1 MMHDFVTTNTGNN
14 ASTEDFLAAINRHMR
29 KDMDLEGNGRADWF
43 IREWIYG
50 SDIPSYRM
58 EYSTSPADQGK
69 VTLTGKITQSGVSDT
84 FRMRVPVYLDFD
96 GNMMR
101 LGSVPITGNQTS
113 PEFKVIIPKKPK
125 RVILNAHHDILTAE
139 SVVSGN

>member
-1 MMHDFVTTNTGNN
+1 
-14 ASTEDFLAAINRHMR
+14 
-29 KDMDLEGNGRADWF
+29 
-43 IREWIYG
+43 
-50 SDIPSYRM
+50 
-58 EYSTSPADQGK
+58 
-69 VTLTGKITQSGVSDT
+69 
-84 FRMRVPVYLDFD
+84 MRVPVYLDFD